1 MNWRALSVSVCGTHH
16 LSGDAPAYFE
26 RFDEVLKFHHP
37 GLAPVMRDGLAWHI
51 HPDGSDAYLDRFV
64 RTFGFYE
71 GRAAV
76 QTNDGWCHIHPD
88 GHEVYTERYDWCGNF
103 QSGRATVRL
112 RGGRYRHIRMDG
124 SPVSHDR
131 WRYAGD
137 YKDGC
142 CVVQNDAGNSTHLDL
157 HGEQVHGKWYADLD
171 VFHKGFA
178 RARDAGGWM
187 HVDPAGIPVYQRRF
201 AAVEP
206 FYNGQSRVE
215 RFDGGLEVIDERG
228 NQIVELRST
237 SSSDFAALSADMVGF
252 WRTQTIAASVRL
264 GVIEALP
271 GSAADIAERVGLSGD
286 GALRLLRALGELQIV
301 ENDRGSWQLSSR
313 GVFLLRSHP
322 LTLVDAA
329 LEYSGELGAL
339 WVSLPQAL
347 TLGGGWKHPEIF
359 NDVAKDAERLSGHH
373 RMLNSYALHD
383 YARIPAV
390 LDLRGDESIIDAGGG
405 VGAFADYLLETFP
418 RLTVTVLDKPEVV
431 AKAQEGRGAST
442 RLKWLAGDLFGSWG
456 RSADVV
462 TMTRVLHDWDDVDAI
477 AILCRARQVLPTG
490 GRLFVIEMLLSESD
504 YSGALCDLHLLMVT
518 GGRERSKSAFEKL
531 FRKAGFELLETRQ
544 VAALPSVLCAV
555 AV

>member
-1 MNWRALSVSVCGTHH
+1 
-16 LSGDAPAYFE
+16 
-26 RFDEVLKFHHP
+26 
-37 GLAPVMRDGLAWHI
+37 
-51 HPDGSDAYLDRFV
+51 
-64 RTFGFYE
+64 
-71 GRAAV
+71 
-76 QTNDGWCHIHPD
+76 
-88 GHEVYTERYDWCGNF
+88 
-103 QSGRATVRL
+103 
-112 RGGRYRHIRMDG
+112 MDG
-124 SPVSHDR
+124 SPVSHDS

-142 CVVQNDAGNSTHLDL
+142 CVVQNDAGSSTHLDL
-157 HGEQVHGKWYADLD
+157 HGEQRHGNWYADLD

-178 RARDAGGWM
+178 RARDAAGWM

-228 NQIVELRST
+228 NQIVELRSAT
-237 SSSDFAALSADMVGF
+237 CSDFAALSADMVGF

-271 GSAADIAERVGLSGD
+271 GSAAEIAERMGLSGD

-313 GVFLLRSHP
+313 GVFLRRSHP
-322 LTLVDAA
+322 LTLADAA
-329 LEYSGELGAL
+329 LEYSGELSSL
-339 WVSLPQAL
+339 WASLPQAL
-347 TLGGGWKHPEIF
+347 TLGSGWKRPDIF

-373 RMLNSYALHD
+373 LMLNSYALHD

-405 VGAFADYLLETFP
+405 VGAFADYLLDRYP
-418 RLTVTVLDKPEVV
+418 RTTVTVLDKPEVV
-431 AKAQEGRGAST
+431 AKAQEGRRASS

-456 RSADVV
+456 TSADVV
-462 TMTRVLHDWDDVDAI
+462 TMTRVMHDWDDVDAI
-477 AILCRARQVLPTG
+477 AILRRAREVLPKG

-531 FRKAGFELLETRQ
+531 FRKTGFELLEARQ
-544 VAALPSVLCAV
+544 VAALPSVMFAV